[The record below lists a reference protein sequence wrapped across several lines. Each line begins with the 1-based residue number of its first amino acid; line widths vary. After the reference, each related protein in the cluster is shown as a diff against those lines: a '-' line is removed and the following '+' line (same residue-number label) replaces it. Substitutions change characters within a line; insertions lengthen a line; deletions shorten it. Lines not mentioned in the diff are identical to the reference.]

1 MTIEFT
7 VTIEEWNAASSLFQM
22 SDDDETER
30 FGFMHVRSSNGI
42 RRWTCFGGARAAF
55 LDSTSTTVDFDIEFV
70 GGVKS
75 ALFGGEGLF
84 FASMT
89 GPGRV
94 WLQTLP
100 FSRLAD
106 RIHSAFRGDREDVK
120 RDFGG
125 LLGGLGNLIGGDR

>member
-55 LDSTSTTVDFDIEFV
+55 LDSTSTTVDFDI
-70 GGVKS
+70 
-75 ALFGGEGLF
+75 AL
-84 FASMT
+84 
-89 GPGRV
+89 
-94 WLQTLP
+94 
-100 FSRLAD
+100 SRW
-106 RIHSAFRGDREDVK
+106 IFNE
-120 RDFGG
+120 
-125 LLGGLGNLIGGDR
+125 